1 MHIIMKTR
9 KLFLIISAIVTLG
22 WFFSCT
28 PSVKSFA
35 PEHPLTLWY
44 TQPAESWM
52 EYSLP
57 IGNGHMGACLF
68 GGIEKD
74 EIQCNEKTL
83 WTGKPYAIGSRGKY
97 MNFGSVFAEFEKSD
111 TSDTVSHY
119 TRYLDLETGVG
130 GVQYTNSDG
139 STSYDRKYLA
149 SAPDSA
155 VVALYKARGKEKLNV
170 RFSLVPAKGLG
181 NVTVKYGEE
190 GSAAFSG
197 MLDTLSFFAN
207 LQLVSSGRKA
217 QVQKKDNCIEVKNA
231 DEVKL
236 VLVAGTNY
244 DENAPYFVGS
254 PQEAAQKVER
264 CMKHAAEKPWK
275 KILADHIADH
285 QQWMG
290 RVDFSLDSAH
300 SLLPTDQ
307 LIDFYNTPD
316 KNVKGNEPEALFLE
330 QLYFAYGRYLEI
342 GSNRDGAVP
351 CNLQGLWN
359 NMDNA
364 PWGSDIHSN
373 INVQMN
379 YWPAEPT
386 NLSELHLCYLDYIL
400 NMAQRESWQKVVR
413 EYAGQERGWT
423 CFTENDIMGG
433 MTLWGKNYFVA
444 NAWYCTHLWQH
455 YRYTLDKDFLLR
467 AFPVMWSCAQF
478 WMDRM
483 IPDRGSEEFGFEPDG
498 TLVAPDE
505 FSPEQG
511 DHPREDGT
519 AHAQQ
524 IIYSLLKSVH
534 QAVGILGK
542 ESCKLSPDDLVQLEN
557 VLEKTDQGL
566 HTEEYTASEEKHK
579 AWTNPR
585 FGVGKGELLL
595 REWKYAPYDVSR
607 DPSHRHLSHM
617 MALYPL
623 SEIGPQSEY
632 FKPAVNSLRLRGDE
646 ATGWSMGW
654 KTNLWARALDGDHAH
669 IILHNALR
677 HSVSGVVNYGGGG
690 GIYYNLFDSHPPF
703 QIDGNFGVCAGIAE
717 MLLQSHTDTLQL
729 LPALPSLWKDGH
741 IYGLRAVGNFQVDQ
755 NWKGGKLREAT
766 IRSDSG
772 VPCVVCY
779 RGIGKAIV
787 TDSKGKQVETE
798 KTTDE
803 VIAFPTEKG
812 ESYKISF
819 KD

>member
-1 MHIIMKTR
+1 MKTR
-9 KLFLIISAIVTLG
+9 SIFLQFLALAASTCIFGCIE
-22 WFFSCT
+22 
-28 PSVKSFA
+28 SVKPFS
-35 PEHPLTLWY
+35 PEHTLTLWY
-44 TQPAESWM
+44 TQPAGSWM

-68 GGIEKD
+68 GGTGKD
-74 EIQCNEKTL
+74 EIQFNEKTL
-83 WTGKPYAIGSRGKY
+83 WTGKPYAIGSRGQY
-97 MNFGSVFAEFEKSD
+97 MNFGSVFAEFEKADASD
-111 TSDTVSHY
+111 TICRY

-130 GVQYTNSDG
+130 GVQYTNGDG
-139 STSYDRKYLA
+139 RTFYERKYLA

-155 VVALYKARGKEKLNV
+155 VVALYKARGKEKMNV
-170 RFSLVPAKGLG
+170 LFSLVPASGLG
-181 NVTVKYGEE
+181 QVKVDYGED
-190 GSAAFSG
+190 GSASFEG
-197 MLDTLSFFAN
+197 MLDTLSFFAR
-207 LQLVSSGRKA
+207 LQVVPSGRK
-217 QVQKKDNCIEVKNA
+217 VLMKKTEDGIEVKNA
-231 DEVKL
+231 DDVKL

-244 DENAPYFVGS
+244 DEDAPYLVGS
-254 PQEAAQKVER
+254 PVYAEEKVER
-264 CMKHAAEKPWK
+264 CVKKASEKPWK
-275 KILADHIADH
+275 NILADHIADH

-290 RVDFSLDSAH
+290 RVDFSFDNAS
-300 SLLPTDQ
+300 SSLPTDQ
-307 LIDFYNTPD
+307 LIDFYNTPE
-316 KNVKGNEPEALFLE
+316 KNVKGDEPESLFLE

-342 GSNRDGAVP
+342 GCNRGGAVP
-351 CNLQGLWN
+351 SNLQGLWN

-400 NMAQRESWQKVVR
+400 NMAQRESWQKVVK
-413 EYAGQERGWT
+413 EYAGQDRGWT

-433 MTLWGKNYFVA
+433 MTLWGTNYCVA
-444 NAWYCTHLWQH
+444 NAWYCSHLWQH

-478 WMDRM
+478 WIDRM

-498 TLVAPDE
+498 SLVAPDE

-511 DHPREDGT
+511 AHPREDGT

-534 QAVGILGK
+534 QASEILGLDA
-542 ESCKLSPDDLVQLEN
+542 CKLSSEDLAQLEE
-557 VLEKTDQGL
+557 VLQKTDQGL
-566 HTEEYTASEEKHK
+566 HTEVYTANEEKNP

-585 FGVGKGELLL
+585 FGVERGDLLL
-595 REWKYAPYDVSR
+595 REWKYAPYDVTD

-632 FKPAVNSLRLRGDE
+632 FQPAVNSLKLRGDE

-669 IILHNALR
+669 IILRNALK
-677 HSVSGVVNYGGGG
+677 HCVSGNVNYGGGG

-741 IYGLRAVGNFQVDQ
+741 INGLRAVGNFQVDQ
-755 NWKGGKLREAT
+755 TWKEGILYEAT
-766 IRSDSG
+766 IKSDSG
-772 VPCVVCY
+772 TPCVVRYTGISDYKLCNS
-779 RGIGKAIV
+779 RGKSIECTRQGNDV
-787 TDSKGKQVETE
+787 V
-798 KTTDE
+798 
-803 VIAFPTEKG
+803 AFLTEKG
-812 ESYKISF
+812 EKYIFRKR
-819 KD
+819 

>member
-1 MHIIMKTR
+1 MKTR
-9 KLFLIISAIVTLG
+9 SVFLQFLALAASTCIFG
-22 WFFSCT
+22 CT
-28 PSVKSFA
+28 ESVKPFS
-35 PEHPLTLWY
+35 PEHTLTLWY
-44 TQPAESWM
+44 TQPAGSWM

-68 GGIEKD
+68 GGTGKD
-74 EIQCNEKTL
+74 EIQFNEKTL
-83 WTGKPYAIGSRGKY
+83 WTGKPYAIGSRGQY
-97 MNFGSVFAEFEKSD
+97 MNFGSVFAEFEKADASD
-111 TSDTVSHY
+111 TICRY

-130 GVQYTNSDG
+130 GVQYTNGDG
-139 STSYDRKYLA
+139 RTFYERKYLA

-170 RFSLVPAKGLG
+170 LFSLVPATGLG
-181 NVTVKYGEE
+181 QVKVDYGED
-190 GSAAFSG
+190 GSASFEG
-197 MLDTLSFFAN
+197 MLDTLSFFAR
-207 LQLVSSGRKA
+207 LQVVPSGRK
-217 QVQKKDNCIEVKNA
+217 VLMKKTENGIEVKNA
-231 DEVKL
+231 DDVKL

-244 DENAPYFVGS
+244 DEDAPYLVGS
-254 PQEAAQKVER
+254 PVCAEEKVER
-264 CMKHAAEKPWK
+264 CVKNASEKPWK
-275 KILADHIADH
+275 NILADHIADH

-290 RVDFSLDSAH
+290 RVDFSFDNAS
-300 SLLPTDQ
+300 SSLPTDQ
-307 LIDFYNTPD
+307 LIDFYNTPE
-316 KNVKGNEPEALFLE
+316 KNVKGDEPEALFLE

-342 GSNRDGAVP
+342 GCNRGGAVP
-351 CNLQGLWN
+351 SNLQGLWN

-400 NMAQRESWQKVVR
+400 NMAQRESWQKVVK
-413 EYAGQERGWT
+413 EYAGQDRGWT

-433 MTLWGKNYFVA
+433 MTLWGTNYCVA
-444 NAWYCTHLWQH
+444 NAWYCSHLWQH

-478 WMDRM
+478 WIDRM

-534 QAVGILGK
+534 QASEILGQDA
-542 ESCKLSPDDLVQLEN
+542 CKLSSEDLAQLEE
-557 VLEKTDQGL
+557 VLQKTDQGL
-566 HTEEYTASEEKHK
+566 HTEVYTANEEKNP

-585 FGVGKGELLL
+585 FGVERGDLLL
-595 REWKYAPYDVSR
+595 REWKYAPYDVTN

-632 FKPAVNSLRLRGDE
+632 FQPAVNSLKLRGDE

-669 IILHNALR
+669 IILRNALK
-677 HSVSGVVNYGGGG
+677 HCVSGNVNYGGGG

-741 IYGLRAVGNFQVDQ
+741 INGLRAVGNFQVDQ
-755 NWKGGKLREAT
+755 TWKEGILYEAT

-772 VPCVVCY
+772 TPCVVRYTGISDYKLCNS
-779 RGIGKAIV
+779 RGKSIECTRQGNDV
-787 TDSKGKQVETE
+787 V
-798 KTTDE
+798 
-803 VIAFPTEKG
+803 AFLTEKG
-812 ESYKISF
+812 EKYIFRKR
-819 KD
+819 

>member
-1 MHIIMKTR
+1 MMKTR
-9 KLFLIISAIVTLG
+9 SIFLQILALAAMTCILG
-22 WFFSCT
+22 CTEPVKPFS
-28 PSVKSFA
+28 
-35 PEHPLTLWY
+35 PEHTLTLWY
-44 TQPAESWM
+44 TQPAGSWM

-68 GGIEKD
+68 GGTVKD
-74 EIQCNEKTL
+74 EIQFNEKTL
-83 WTGKPYAIGSRGKY
+83 WSGKPYAIGSRGQY
-97 MNFGSVFAEFEKSD
+97 MNFGSVFAEFEKADASD
-111 TSDTVSHY
+111 SVCRY

-130 GVQYTNSDG
+130 GVQYTNGDG
-139 STSYDRKYLA
+139 RTFYERKYLA

-155 VVALYKARGKEKLNV
+155 VVALYKARGKEKMNV
-170 RFSLVPAKGLG
+170 IFSLVPANGLG
-181 NVTVKYGEE
+181 QVKVDYGED
-190 GSAAFSG
+190 GSASFEG
-197 MLDTLSFFAN
+197 MLDTLSFFAR
-207 LQLVSSGRKA
+207 LQVVPSGRK
-217 QVQKKDNCIEVKNA
+217 VLMKKTGEGIEVKNA
-231 DEVKL
+231 DQVKL
-236 VLVAGTNY
+236 VLVACTNY
-244 DENAPYFVGS
+244 DEDAPYLVGS
-254 PQEAAQKVER
+254 PLCAEEKVER
-264 CMKHAAEKPWK
+264 CVKNASEKPWK
-275 KILADHIADH
+275 NILADHIADH

-290 RVDFSLDSAH
+290 RVDFSFDNACS
-300 SLLPTDQ
+300 SLPTDQ
-307 LIDFYNTPD
+307 LIDFYNTPE
-316 KNVKGNEPEALFLE
+316 KNVKGDEPEALFLE

-342 GSNRDGAVP
+342 GCNRGGAVP

-400 NMAQRESWQKVVR
+400 NMAQRESWQKVVKD
-413 EYAGQERGWT
+413 YAGQDRGWT
-423 CFTENDIMGG
+423 CFTENDIMGS

-444 NAWYCTHLWQH
+444 NAWYCSHLWQH

-478 WMDRM
+478 WIDRM

-511 DHPREDGT
+511 AHPREDGT

-524 IIYSLLKSVH
+524 IIHSLLKSVH
-534 QAVGILGK
+534 QASEILGHDA
-542 ESCKLSPDDLVQLEN
+542 CNLSSEDLAQLEE
-557 VLEKTDQGL
+557 VLQKTDQGL
-566 HTEEYTASEEKHK
+566 HTEVYTANEEKNP
-579 AWTNPR
+579 AWTDPR
-585 FGVGKGELLL
+585 FGVERGDLLL
-595 REWKYAPYDVSR
+595 REWKYAPYDVTD

-623 SEIGPQSEY
+623 SEIGPHSEY
-632 FKPAVNSLRLRGDE
+632 FQPAVNSLKLRGDE

-669 IILHNALR
+669 NILRNALK
-677 HSVSGVVNYGGGG
+677 HSVSGNYNYSGGG

-741 IYGLRAVGNFQVDQ
+741 INGLRAVGNFQVDQ
-755 NWKGGKLREAT
+755 TWKEGILYEAT

-772 VPCVVCY
+772 IPCVVRYTGISDYKLCNS
-779 RGIGKAIV
+779 RGKSIECTRQGNDV
-787 TDSKGKQVETE
+787 V
-798 KTTDE
+798 
-803 VIAFPTEKG
+803 AFLTEKG
-812 ESYKISF
+812 EKYIFRKR
-819 KD
+819 